1 LVLEFDPSPFH
12 TVLDIREGRKRE
24 RDMDAQATFGKYLN
38 AIVKATEEVDR
49 RLAGPAANES

>member
-1 LVLEFDPSPFH
+1 VLGFDPSPFH

-24 RDMDAQATFGKYLN
+24 REVDAQAMFDKYLN

-49 RLAGPAANES
+49 RLAATPRNE